1 MWDMCVRLPNGC
13 NHTRYVN
20 IIKNRQYGGYFFPIT
35 KTRYLQ
41 NTKISILY
49 NFEHNIGVDMPA
61 KTVNDIVALCKRRGF
76 IFTGSE
82 IYGGLGGAYD
92 YGPYGVELMKNIR
105 NAWWNAMIYSRD
117 DIEGLDAALIS
128 NRLMW
133 KYSGHEAGFSDPLVE
148 CKKCGARMRQD
159 KMQDQSKCDNCGSTD
174 ITEPRAYQL
183 MMGLSIGATADGAV
197 NAYLRPETA
206 TTTYTNFKN
215 VLDAK
220 PHKLPFGI
228 AQIGKAFRNEISPR
242 GFVFRM
248 REFEQ
253 AEMQYFVNPADDEQ
267 YHEMWMRERM
277 AWWINVLGI
286 PADKLRFMP
295 HEKLA
300 HYAKAAVD
308 IEYEFPD
315 GFDEVEGI
323 HNRQDFDLGSHTKGQ
338 KDFQIHANVLENKDS
353 TTKLSYSDPQSG
365 ANFIPYVIETAMG
378 VNRAMLAVMIE
389 AYNEEDLGDGKSR
402 TVLKLKPQLSP
413 VKAAVIPL
421 ARNVPELLE
430 ISNGIVADLRKLGI
444 GRIELE
450 NSGNIGKNYRRHDEI
465 GTPVCITV
473 DHQTMEDNTVTLRHR
488 DTMEQERIAISDVKQ
503 RIIEIVNG

>member
-1 MWDMCVRLPNGC
+1 
-13 NHTRYVN
+13 
-20 IIKNRQYGGYFFPIT
+20 
-35 KTRYLQ
+35 
-41 NTKISILY
+41 
-49 NFEHNIGVDMPA
+49 MPA
-61 KTVNDIVALCKRRGF
+61 KSVNDIVALCKRRGF

-92 YGPYGVELMKNIR
+92 YGPYGIEMMRNIR
-105 NAWWNAMIYSRD
+105 NAWWNAMIYSRN
-117 DIEGLDAALIS
+117 DIEGLDASVIT

-133 KYSGHEAGFSDPLVE
+133 KYSGHEGSFSDPLVE

-159 KMQDQSKCDNCGSTD
+159 KMKDPTKCDNCGSSE

-183 MMGLSIGATADGAV
+183 MMGLSIGATADGEI

-206 TTTYTNFKN
+206 TTTYVNFKN

-228 AQIGKAFRNEISPR
+228 AQIGKSFRNEISPR

-253 AEMQYFVNPADDEQ
+253 AEMQYFVKPNEDEQ
-267 YHEMWMRERM
+267 YFEYWKKTRLD
-277 AWWINVLGI
+277 WWINVLGI
-286 PADKLRFMP
+286 PAEKLRFQP

-300 HYAKAAVD
+300 HYAKAAGD
-308 IEYEFPD
+308 IEYKFPD

-338 KDFQIHANVLENKDS
+338 NEYKLAAKVMENKDS
-353 TTKLSYSDPQSG
+353 TTKLSYSDAQTG
-365 ANFIPYVIETAMG
+365 ENFIPYVIETAMG
-378 VNRAMLAVMIE
+378 TNRAMLTVMLE
-389 AYNEEDLGDGKSR
+389 AYEEEDLGDGKTR
-402 TVLKLKPQLSP
+402 TVLKLKPWLAP

-421 ARNVPELLE
+421 VRNVPE
-430 ISNGIVADLRKLGI
+430 IVDMSNKIVDDLRKLGI
-444 GRIELE
+444 GKIELE

-465 GTPVCITV
+465 GTPLCITV
-473 DHQTMEDNTVTLRHR
+473 DHQTLEDGTVTMRYR
-488 DTMEQERIAISDVKQ
+488 DSMEQVRIKVDDVVKKVL
-503 RIIEIVNG
+503 EIVNQ

>member
-1 MWDMCVRLPNGC
+1 
-13 NHTRYVN
+13 
-20 IIKNRQYGGYFFPIT
+20 
-35 KTRYLQ
+35 
-41 NTKISILY
+41 
-49 NFEHNIGVDMPA
+49 MPA

-105 NAWWNAMIYSRD
+105 NAWWNSMIYSRD

-128 NRLMW
+128 NRLLW
-133 KYSGHEAGFSDPLVE
+133 KYSGHEASFSDPLVE

-159 KMQDQSKCDNCGSTD
+159 KMKDMSKCDNCGSTD

-206 TTTYTNFKN
+206 TTTYINFKN

-253 AEMQYFVNPADDEQ
+253 AELQYFVNPADDEK
-267 YHEMWMRERM
+267 YHRMWMETRL

-286 PADKLRFMP
+286 PANKLRFMP

-338 KDFQIHANVLENKDS
+338 KDFEIHANVLENKDS

-365 ANFIPYVIETAMG
+365 ENFIPYVIETAMG

-389 AYNEEDLGDGKSR
+389 AYEEEDLGDGKTR

-421 ARNVPELLE
+421 ARNVPELLD
-430 ISNGIVADLRKLGI
+430 ISNDIVAQLRKLAI

-473 DHQTMEDNTVTLRHR
+473 DHQTMEDGTVTLRHR
-488 DTMEQERIAISDVKQ
+488 DSMAQERVAIADVPGRLLQ
-503 RIIEIVNG
+503 IVNA

>member
-1 MWDMCVRLPNGC
+1 
-13 NHTRYVN
+13 
-20 IIKNRQYGGYFFPIT
+20 
-35 KTRYLQ
+35 
-41 NTKISILY
+41 
-49 NFEHNIGVDMPA
+49 MPA
-61 KTVNDIVALCKRRGF
+61 KSVNDIVALCKRRGF

-92 YGPYGVELMKNIR
+92 YGPYGVELMRNIR
-105 NAWWNAMIYSRD
+105 NSWWNAMIYSRN

-133 KYSGHEAGFSDPLVE
+133 KYSGHEGSFSDPLVE

-159 KMQDQSKCDNCGSTD
+159 KMKDPTKCDNCGSTD

-183 MMGLSIGATADGAV
+183 MMGLSIGAMADGAI

-206 TTTYTNFKN
+206 TTTYVNFKN
-215 VLDAK
+215 VLDSK

-253 AEMQYFVNPADDEQ
+253 AEMQYFVNPNEDAKYFEYWKQ
-267 YHEMWMRERM
+267 TRLS
-277 AWWINVLGI
+277 WWINVLGI
-286 PADKLRFMP
+286 PAEKLRFLP

-308 IEYEFPD
+308 IEYAFPD
-315 GFDEVEGI
+315 GFDEVEGV

-338 KDFQIHANVLENKDS
+338 SEYKLSAHVLENKDS
-353 TTKLSYSDPQSG
+353 TTKLAYSDAQTG
-365 ANFIPYVIETAMG
+365 ENFIPYVIETAMG

-389 AYNEEDLGDGKSR
+389 AYDEEDLGDGKSR
-402 TVLKLKPQLSP
+402 TVLKLKPWLAP

-421 ARNVPELLE
+421 VRNVPEIVDL
-430 ISNGIVADLRKLGI
+430 SNKIVDDLRKLGI
-444 GRIELE
+444 GKIELE

-473 DHQTMEDNTVTLRHR
+473 DHQTLEDGTVTLRHR
-488 DTMEQERIAISDVKQ
+488 DSMEQERINKDDIVK
-503 RIIEIVNG
+503 RVLEIVNQ

>member
-1 MWDMCVRLPNGC
+1 
-13 NHTRYVN
+13 
-20 IIKNRQYGGYFFPIT
+20 
-35 KTRYLQ
+35 
-41 NTKISILY
+41 
-49 NFEHNIGVDMPA
+49 MPA
-61 KTVNDIVALCKRRGF
+61 KSVNDIVALCKRRGF

-92 YGPYGVELMKNIR
+92 YGPYGVELMRNIR
-105 NAWWNAMIYSRD
+105 NAWWNAMIYARN

-133 KYSGHEAGFSDPLVE
+133 KYSGHEGSFSDPLVE

-159 KMQDQSKCDNCGSTD
+159 KMKDPTKCDNCGSTD

-183 MMGLSIGATADGAV
+183 MMGLSIGAMADGAI

-206 TTTYTNFKN
+206 TTTYVNFKN
-215 VLDAK
+215 VLDSK

-253 AEMQYFVNPADDEQ
+253 AEMQYFVNPADDEK
-267 YHEMWMRERM
+267 YFEYWKATRL
-277 AWWINVLGI
+277 AWWTNVLGI
-286 PADKLRFMP
+286 PSEKLRFLP
-295 HEKLA
+295 HVKLA

-308 IEYEFPD
+308 IEYAFPD
-315 GFDEVEGI
+315 GFDEVEGV
-323 HNRQDFDLGSHTKGQ
+323 HNRQDFDLGSHTKAQ
-338 KDFQIHANVLENKDS
+338 NEFKLAANVMENKDS
-353 TTKLSYSDPQSG
+353 TTKLSYSDAQTG
-365 ANFIPYVIETAMG
+365 ENFIPYVIETAMG

-389 AYNEEDLGDGKSR
+389 AYDEEDLGEGKSR
-402 TVLKLKPQLSP
+402 TVLKLKPWLSP

-421 ARNVPELLE
+421 VRNVPEIVDL
-430 ISNGIVADLRKLGI
+430 SNKIVDELRGLAI
-444 GRIELE
+444 GKIELE

-473 DHQTMEDNTVTLRHR
+473 DHQTLEDGTVTIRYR
-488 DTMEQERIAISDVKQ
+488 DTMEQERIKTEDVAKKLL
-503 RIIEIVNG
+503 EIVKH

>member
-1 MWDMCVRLPNGC
+1 
-13 NHTRYVN
+13 
-20 IIKNRQYGGYFFPIT
+20 
-35 KTRYLQ
+35 
-41 NTKISILY
+41 
-49 NFEHNIGVDMPA
+49 MPA
-61 KTVNDIVALCKRRGF
+61 KSINDIVALCKRRGF

-92 YGPYGVELMKNIR
+92 YGPYGIEMMRNIR
-105 NAWWNAMIYSRD
+105 NAWWNAMIYSRN
-117 DIEGLDAALIS
+117 DIEGLDASVIT

-133 KYSGHEAGFSDPLVE
+133 KYSGHEGSFSDPLVE

-159 KMQDQSKCDNCGSTD
+159 KMKDPTKCDNCGSTD

-183 MMGLSIGATADGAV
+183 MMGLSIGATADGEI

-206 TTTYTNFKN
+206 TTTYVNFKN

-228 AQIGKAFRNEISPR
+228 AQIGKSFRNEISPR

-253 AEMQYFVNPADDEQ
+253 AEMQYFVKPDEDEQ
-267 YHEMWMRERM
+267 YFQYWKKTRM
-277 AWWINVLGI
+277 DWWINVLGI
-286 PADKLRFMP
+286 PAEKLRFQP

-300 HYAKAAVD
+300 HYAKAAGD
-308 IEYEFPD
+308 IEYKFPD

-338 KDFQIHANVLENKDS
+338 SEFKLAAHVMENKDS
-353 TTKLSYSDPQSG
+353 TTKLSYSDAQTG
-365 ANFIPYVIETAMG
+365 ENFVPYVIETAMG
-378 VNRAMLAVMIE
+378 TNRAMLTVMLE
-389 AYNEEDLGDGKSR
+389 AYEEEDLGDGKTR
-402 TVLKLKPQLSP
+402 TVLKLKPWLAP

-421 ARNVPELLE
+421 VRNVPE
-430 ISNGIVADLRKLGI
+430 IVDMSNKIVNDLRKLGI
-444 GRIELE
+444 GKIELE

-473 DHQTMEDNTVTLRHR
+473 DHQTLEDGTVTMRHR
-488 DTMEQERIAISDVKQ
+488 DSMKQERIKVDDIVKKVL
-503 RIIEIVNG
+503 EIVNQ

>member
-1 MWDMCVRLPNGC
+1 M
-13 NHTRYVN
+13 
-20 IIKNRQYGGYFFPIT
+20 RQYALHLRLNQIYKRTI
-35 KTRYLQ
+35 K
-41 NTKISILY
+41 K
-49 NFEHNIGVDMPA
+49 PA
-61 KTVNDIVALCKRRGF
+61 KSVNDIVALCKRRGF

-92 YGPYGVELMKNIR
+92 YGPYGVELMRNIR
-105 NAWWNAMIYSRD
+105 NAWWNAMIYARN

-133 KYSGHEAGFSDPLVE
+133 KYSGHEGSFSDPLVE

-159 KMQDQSKCDNCGSTD
+159 KMKDQTKCDNCGSTD
-174 ITEPRAYQL
+174 LTEPRAYQL
-183 MMGLSIGATADGAV
+183 MMGLSIGAMADGAI

-206 TTTYTNFKN
+206 TTTYVNFKN
-215 VLDAK
+215 VLDSK

-253 AEMQYFVNPADDEQ
+253 AEMQYFVNPSEDEK
-267 YHEMWMRERM
+267 YFEYWKNERL

-286 PADKLRFMP
+286 PAEKLRFLP

-308 IEYEFPD
+308 IEYAFPD
-315 GFDEVEGI
+315 GFDEVEGV
-323 HNRQDFDLGSHTKGQ
+323 HNRQDFDLGSHTKAQ
-338 KDFQIHANVLENKDS
+338 NEFKLSARVLENKDS
-353 TTKLSYSDPQSG
+353 TTKLSYSDAQTG
-365 ANFIPYVIETAMG
+365 ENFVPYVIETAMG
-378 VNRAMLAVMIE
+378 VNRAMLAIMIE
-389 AYNEEDLGDGKSR
+389 AYEDEDLGDGKSR
-402 TVLKLKPQLSP
+402 TVLKLKPWLSP

-421 ARNVPELLE
+421 VRNVPEIVDL
-430 ISNGIVADLRKLGI
+430 SNKLVEDLRKLCI

-473 DHQTMEDNTVTLRHR
+473 DHQTLEDGTVTLRYR
-488 DTMEQERIAISDVKQ
+488 DSMEQIRVKTDQ
-503 RIIEIVNG
+503 VPQKVLEITRG

>member
-1 MWDMCVRLPNGC
+1 
-13 NHTRYVN
+13 
-20 IIKNRQYGGYFFPIT
+20 
-35 KTRYLQ
+35 
-41 NTKISILY
+41 
-49 NFEHNIGVDMPA
+49 MPA
-61 KTVNDIVALCKRRGF
+61 KSVNDIVALCKRRGF

-92 YGPYGVELMKNIR
+92 YGPYGVELMRNIR
-105 NAWWNAMIYSRD
+105 NAWWNAMIYARN

-133 KYSGHEAGFSDPLVE
+133 KYSGHEGSFSDPLVE

-159 KMQDQSKCDNCGSTD
+159 KMKDQTKCDNCGSTD
-174 ITEPRAYQL
+174 LTEPRAYQL
-183 MMGLSIGATADGAV
+183 MMGLSIGAMADGAI

-206 TTTYTNFKN
+206 TTTYVNFKN
-215 VLDAK
+215 VLDSK

-253 AEMQYFVNPADDEQ
+253 AEMQYFVNPSDDEK
-267 YHEMWMRERM
+267 YFEYWKKTRL

-286 PADKLRFMP
+286 PAEKLRFLP

-308 IEYEFPD
+308 IEYAFPD
-315 GFDEVEGI
+315 GFDEVEGV
-323 HNRQDFDLGSHTKGQ
+323 HNRQDFDLGSHTKAQ
-338 KDFQIHANVLENKDS
+338 NEFKLSAKVLENKDS
-353 TTKLSYSDPQSG
+353 TTKLSYSDAQTG
-365 ANFIPYVIETAMG
+365 ENFVPYVIETAMG
-378 VNRAMLAVMIE
+378 VNRAMLAIMIE
-389 AYNEEDLGDGKSR
+389 AYDEEDLGDGKSR
-402 TVLKLKPQLSP
+402 TVLKLKPWLSP

-421 ARNVPELLE
+421 VRNVPEIVDL
-430 ISNGIVADLRKLGI
+430 SNKLVDDLRKLAI

-473 DHQTMEDNTVTLRHR
+473 DHQTLEDGTVTLRYR
-488 DTMEQERIAISDVKQ
+488 DTMDQVRVKTDEVPQKLLEIVKQ
-503 RIIEIVNG
+503 

>member
-1 MWDMCVRLPNGC
+1 
-13 NHTRYVN
+13 
-20 IIKNRQYGGYFFPIT
+20 
-35 KTRYLQ
+35 
-41 NTKISILY
+41 
-49 NFEHNIGVDMPA
+49 MPA

-92 YGPYGVELMKNIR
+92 YGPYGVELMKNIK

-133 KYSGHEAGFSDPLVE
+133 KYSGHEGSFSDPLVE

-159 KMQDQSKCDNCGSTD
+159 KMKDPSKCDNCGSTD
-174 ITEPRAYQL
+174 LTEPRAYQL
-183 MMGLSIGATADGAV
+183 MMGLSIGATANGEI

-206 TTTYTNFKN
+206 TTTYVNFKN

-253 AEMQYFVNPADDEQ
+253 AEMQYFVRPGEDEK
-267 YHEMWMRERM
+267 YFEMWKEIRT

-286 PADKLRFMP
+286 PAEKLRFTP

-300 HYAKAAVD
+300 HYAKSAGD
-308 IEYEFPD
+308 IEYAFPD

-323 HNRQDFDLGSHTKGQ
+323 HNRQDFDLGSHTKSQ
-338 KDFQIHANVLENKDS
+338 SEFKIHAKVLENKDS
-353 TTKLSYSDPQSG
+353 TIKLSYSDPQTG
-365 ANFIPYVIETAMG
+365 ETFIPYVIETAMG
-378 VNRAMLAVMIE
+378 VNRAMLAVMLE
-389 AYNEEDLGDGKSR
+389 AYEEEDLGDGKSR
-402 TVLKLKPQLSP
+402 TVLKLKPWLAP

-421 ARNVPELLE
+421 ARNVPELLD
-430 ISNGIVADLRKLGI
+430 IANGIEDSLRKLHI

-473 DHQTMEDNTVTLRHR
+473 DHQTLEDQTVTLRHR
-488 DTMEQERIAISDVKQ
+488 DTMEQERVKISDVPS
-503 RIIEIVNG
+503 RVLEIING

>member
-1 MWDMCVRLPNGC
+1 
-13 NHTRYVN
+13 
-20 IIKNRQYGGYFFPIT
+20 
-35 KTRYLQ
+35 
-41 NTKISILY
+41 
-49 NFEHNIGVDMPA
+49 MPA

-92 YGPYGVELMKNIR
+92 FGPYGVELMKNIR

-128 NRLMW
+128 NRLLW

-159 KMQDQSKCDNCGSTD
+159 KMRDQTKCDNCGSTD

-183 MMGLSIGATADGAV
+183 MMGLSIGATADGAI

-253 AEMQYFVNPADDEQ
+253 AEMQYFVNPADDEKFHQ
-267 YHEMWMRERM
+267 MWMEQRM
-277 AWWINVLGI
+277 AWWIDVLGI

-308 IEYEFPD
+308 IEYAFPD

-338 KDFQIHANVLENKDS
+338 KDFKINANVLENKDS

-365 ANFIPYVIETAMG
+365 ENFIPYVIETAMG

-389 AYNEEDLGDGKSR
+389 AYEEEDLGDGKSR

-430 ISNGIVADLRKLGI
+430 ISNGIVGDLRKLGI

-488 DTMEQERIAISDVKQ
+488 DTMEQERIAISDVKN
-503 RIIEIVNG
+503 RILEIVNG

>member
-1 MWDMCVRLPNGC
+1 
-13 NHTRYVN
+13 
-20 IIKNRQYGGYFFPIT
+20 
-35 KTRYLQ
+35 
-41 NTKISILY
+41 
-49 NFEHNIGVDMPA
+49 MPA
-61 KTVNDIVALCKRRGF
+61 KSINDIVALCKRRGF

-92 YGPYGVELMKNIR
+92 YGPYGIEMMRNIR
-105 NAWWNAMIYSRD
+105 NAWWNAMIYSRN
-117 DIEGLDAALIS
+117 DIEGLDASVIT

-133 KYSGHEAGFSDPLVE
+133 KYSGHEGSFSDPLVE

-159 KMQDQSKCDNCGSTD
+159 KMKDPTKCDNCGSTE

-183 MMGLSIGATADGAV
+183 MMGLSIGATADGEI

-206 TTTYTNFKN
+206 TTTYVNFKN

-228 AQIGKAFRNEISPR
+228 AQIGKSFRNEISPR
-242 GFVFRM
+242 GFVVRM

-253 AEMQYFVNPADDEQ
+253 AEMQYFVKPNEDEQ
-267 YHEMWMRERM
+267 YFEYWKKTRM
-277 AWWINVLGI
+277 DWWVNVLGI
-286 PADKLRFMP
+286 PAEKLRFQP

-300 HYAKAAVD
+300 HYAKAAGD
-308 IEYEFPD
+308 IEYKFPD

-338 KDFQIHANVLENKDS
+338 SEYKLAAKVMENKDS
-353 TTKLSYSDPQSG
+353 TTKLSYSDAQTG
-365 ANFIPYVIETAMG
+365 ENFIPYVIETAMG
-378 VNRAMLAVMIE
+378 TNRAMLTVMLE
-389 AYNEEDLGDGKSR
+389 AYEEEDLGDGKTR
-402 TVLKLKPQLSP
+402 TVLKLKPWLAP

-421 ARNVPELLE
+421 VRNVPE
-430 ISNGIVADLRKLGI
+430 IVDMSNKIVDDLRKLGI
-444 GRIELE
+444 GKIELE

-473 DHQTMEDNTVTLRHR
+473 DHQTLEDGTVTMRYR
-488 DTMEQERIAISDVKQ
+488 DSMEQVRVKVDDIVKRVLEIVKQ
-503 RIIEIVNG
+503 

>member
-1 MWDMCVRLPNGC
+1 
-13 NHTRYVN
+13 
-20 IIKNRQYGGYFFPIT
+20 
-35 KTRYLQ
+35 
-41 NTKISILY
+41 
-49 NFEHNIGVDMPA
+49 MPA
-61 KTVNDIVALCKRRGF
+61 KSVNDIVALCKRRGF

-92 YGPYGVELMKNIR
+92 YGPYGVEMMKNIR
-105 NAWWNAMIYSRD
+105 NAWWNAMVYSRN

-133 KYSGHEAGFSDPLVE
+133 KYSGHESSFSDPLVE

-159 KMQDQSKCDNCGSTD
+159 KMRDQTKCDNCGSTD

-183 MMGLSIGATADGAV
+183 MMGLSIGATADGAI

-206 TTTYTNFKN
+206 TTTYVNFKN
-215 VLDAK
+215 VLDAC

-228 AQIGKAFRNEISPR
+228 CQIGKAFRNEISPR

-253 AEMQYFVNPADDEQ
+253 AEMQYFVNPQDDEK
-267 YHEMWMRERM
+267 YFEMWKKTRLD
-277 AWWINVLGI
+277 WWTNVLGI
-286 PADKLRFMP
+286 PADKLRFKP
-295 HEKLA
+295 HDKLA

-323 HNRQDFDLGSHTKGQ
+323 HNRQDFDLGSHTKSQ
-338 KDFQIHANVLENKDS
+338 SDFKINANVLKNSDS
-353 TTKLSYSDPQSG
+353 TTKLSYSDAQTG
-365 ANFIPYVIETAMG
+365 ENFIPYVIETAMG
-378 VNRAMLAVMIE
+378 VNRAMLAVMLA
-389 AYNEEDLGDGKSR
+389 AYTDEQLPDGKSR
-402 TVLKLKPQLSP
+402 IVLKLKPALAP

-421 ARNVPELLE
+421 ARNVPELLTTAE
-430 ISNGIVADLRKLGI
+430 KIENDLRKLGI

-473 DHQTMEDNTVTLRHR
+473 DHQTLEDGTITMRHR
-488 DTMEQERIAISDVKQ
+488 DTMAQERVAIADVP
-503 RIIEIVNG
+503 RRVLEIING

>member
-1 MWDMCVRLPNGC
+1 M
-13 NHTRYVN
+13 
-20 IIKNRQYGGYFFPIT
+20 I
-35 KTRYLQ
+35 
-41 NTKISILY
+41 
-49 NFEHNIGVDMPA
+49 MPA
-61 KTVNDIVALCKRRGF
+61 KTVNDVIALSKRRGF

-105 NAWWNAMIYSRD
+105 DAWWNTMIYSRD
-117 DIEGLDAALIS
+117 DIEGLDAALIT
-128 NRLMW
+128 NRLLW
-133 KYSGHEAGFSDPLVE
+133 KYSGHEGCFSDPLVE

-159 KMQDQSKCDNCGSTD
+159 KMRDTTKCDNCGSTD
-174 ITEPRAYQL
+174 LTDPRPYML
-183 MMGLSIGATADGAV
+183 MMGLSIGATADGET

-215 VLDAK
+215 VLDSK

-253 AEMQYFVNPADDEQ
+253 AEMQYFVRPGDDEK
-267 YHEMWMRERM
+267 YFEIWRDARL
-277 AWWINVLGI
+277 AWWVNVLGI
-286 PADKLRFMP
+286 PADKLRLTP

-338 KDFQIHANVLENKDS
+338 SELNISANVMENRDS
-353 TTKLSYSDPQSG
+353 TTKLAYSDPQTG
-365 ANFIPYVIETAMG
+365 ETIVPFVIETAMG
-378 VNRAMLAVMIE
+378 VNRTMFAVMLN
-389 AYNEEDLGDGKSR
+389 AYTDEDLGDGKSR
-402 TVLKLKPQLSP
+402 IVLKLKPRLAP

-421 ARNVPELLE
+421 ARNVPELLT
-430 ISNGIVADLRKLGI
+430 ISNDIVTKLRGLGM

-488 DTMEQERIAISDVKQ
+488 DTMAQERIPVADVPK
-503 RIIEIVNG
+503 RLMGIINA

>member
-1 MWDMCVRLPNGC
+1 
-13 NHTRYVN
+13 
-20 IIKNRQYGGYFFPIT
+20 
-35 KTRYLQ
+35 
-41 NTKISILY
+41 
-49 NFEHNIGVDMPA
+49 MPA

-92 YGPYGVELMKNIR
+92 FGPYGVELMKNIR

-128 NRLMW
+128 NRLLW

-159 KMQDQSKCDNCGSTD
+159 KMRDQTKCDNCGSTD

-183 MMGLSIGATADGAV
+183 MMGLSIGATADGAI

-253 AEMQYFVNPADDEQ
+253 AEMQYFVNPADDEKFHQ
-267 YHEMWMRERM
+267 MWMEQRM
-277 AWWINVLGI
+277 AWWIDVLGI

-308 IEYEFPD
+308 IEYAFPD

-338 KDFQIHANVLENKDS
+338 KDFKINANVLENKDS

-365 ANFIPYVIETAMG
+365 ENFIPYVIETAMG

-389 AYNEEDLGDGKSR
+389 AYEEEDLGDGKTR

-430 ISNGIVADLRKLGI
+430 ISNSIVGDLRKLGI

-488 DTMEQERIAISDVKQ
+488 DTMAQERIAISDVKN
-503 RIIEIVNG
+503 RILEIVNG

>member
-1 MWDMCVRLPNGC
+1 
-13 NHTRYVN
+13 
-20 IIKNRQYGGYFFPIT
+20 
-35 KTRYLQ
+35 
-41 NTKISILY
+41 
-49 NFEHNIGVDMPA
+49 MPA
-61 KTVNDIVALCKRRGF
+61 KTINDIVALCKRRGF

-92 YGPYGVELMKNIR
+92 YGPYGVELMR
-105 NAWWNAMIYSRD
+105 NLRDAWWNAMVYSRND
-117 DIEGLDAALIS
+117 VEGLDAALIS

-133 KYSGHEAGFSDPLVE
+133 KYSGHEGGFSDPLVE

-159 KMQDQSKCDNCGSTD
+159 KMIDPTKCDSCGSSD

-183 MMGLSIGATADGAV
+183 MMGLSIGAMADGAI

-206 TTTYTNFKN
+206 TTTYVNFKN
-215 VLDAK
+215 VMDSR

-253 AEMQYFVNPADDEQ
+253 AEMQYFVNPSDDEK
-267 YHEMWMRERM
+267 YFDAWRAARL
-277 AWWINVLGI
+277 AWWTDVLGI
-286 PADKLRFMP
+286 PASSLRITP
-295 HEKLA
+295 HDKLA

-308 IEYEFPD
+308 IEYAFPD

-323 HNRQDFDLGSHTKGQ
+323 HNRQDFDLGSHTKAQGEF
-338 KDFQIHANVLENKDS
+338 KINANVMENKDS
-353 TTKLSYSDPQSG
+353 TTKLSYSDPQTG
-365 ANFIPYVIETAMG
+365 ENFIPFVIETAMG
-378 VNRAMLAVMIE
+378 VNRAMLAVMHN
-389 AYNEEDLGDGKSR
+389 AYTEEDLGDGKSR
-402 TVLKLKPQLSP
+402 IVLKLRPKLAP

-430 ISNGIVADLRKLGI
+430 IATNIENDLRKLSI

-473 DHQTMEDNTVTLRHR
+473 DHQTLEDGTVTLRLR
-488 DTMEQERIAISDVKQ
+488 DTMEQGRVKIADVPTAVLE
-503 RIIEIVNG
+503 IING

>member
-1 MWDMCVRLPNGC
+1 MA
-13 NHTRYVN
+13 
-20 IIKNRQYGGYFFPIT
+20 
-35 KTRYLQ
+35 
-41 NTKISILY
+41 
-49 NFEHNIGVDMPA
+49 A

-82 IYGGLGGAYD
+82 IYGGLGGTYD

-117 DIEGLDAALIS
+117 DIEGLDAALIT
-128 NRLMW
+128 NRLLW

-159 KMQDQSKCDNCGSTD
+159 KMKDLTKCDNCGSTE

-183 MMGLSIGATADGAV
+183 MMGLSIGATADGAI

-215 VLDAK
+215 VLDAR

-253 AEMQYFVNPADDEQ
+253 AEMQYFVNPADDEKF
-267 YHEMWMRERM
+267 HKMWMDERL

-286 PADKLRFMP
+286 PAEKLRFAP
-295 HEKLA
+295 HDKLA
-300 HYAKAAVD
+300 HYAKAAYD

-338 KDFQIHANVLENKDS
+338 KEFEIHANVLENKDS
-353 TTKLSYSDPQSG
+353 TTKLSYSDAQSG
-365 ANFIPYVIETAMG
+365 ENFIPYVIETAMG
-378 VNRAMLAVMIE
+378 VNRAMLAVMLE
-389 AYNEEDLGDGKSR
+389 AYNEEDLGDGKTR
-402 TVLKLKPQLSP
+402 TVLKLKPALSP

-421 ARNVPELLE
+421 ARNVPELLN
-430 ISNGIVADLRKLGI
+430 ISNDIVARLRKLGI

-473 DHQTMEDNTVTLRHR
+473 DHQTMEDNTVTLRYR
-488 DTMEQERIAISDVKQ
+488 DTMEQVRVAIDDVVP
-503 RIIEIVNG
+503 RVLEIINE

>member
-1 MWDMCVRLPNGC
+1 
-13 NHTRYVN
+13 
-20 IIKNRQYGGYFFPIT
+20 
-35 KTRYLQ
+35 
-41 NTKISILY
+41 
-49 NFEHNIGVDMPA
+49 MPA
-61 KTVNDIVALCKRRGF
+61 KSVNDIVALCKRRGF

-92 YGPYGVELMKNIR
+92 YGPYGVELMRNIR
-105 NAWWNAMIYSRD
+105 NAWWNAMIYARN

-133 KYSGHEAGFSDPLVE
+133 KYSGHEGSFSDPLVE

-159 KMQDQSKCDNCGSTD
+159 KMKDQSKCDNCGSTD

-183 MMGLSIGATADGAV
+183 MMGLSIGAMADGAI

-206 TTTYTNFKN
+206 TTTYVNFKN
-215 VLDAK
+215 VLDSK

-253 AEMQYFVNPADDEQ
+253 AEMQYFVNPAEDEKYFEYWKQ
-267 YHEMWMRERM
+267 TRM
-277 AWWINVLGI
+277 SWWINTLGI
-286 PADKLRFMP
+286 PAEKLRFLP
-295 HEKLA
+295 HEKMA

-308 IEYEFPD
+308 IEYAFPD
-315 GFDEVEGI
+315 GFDEVEGV
-323 HNRQDFDLGSHTKGQ
+323 HNRQDFDLGSHTKAQ
-338 KDFQIHANVLENKDS
+338 NEFKLSAHVLENKDS
-353 TTKLSYSDPQSG
+353 TTKLSYSDAQTG
-365 ANFIPYVIETAMG
+365 ENFIPYVIETAMG
-378 VNRAMLAVMIE
+378 VNRAMLAIMIE
-389 AYNEEDLGDGKSR
+389 AYTDEDLGDGKSR
-402 TVLKLKPQLSP
+402 TVLKLKPWLSP

-421 ARNVPELLE
+421 VRNVPEIVDL
-430 ISNGIVADLRKLGI
+430 SNKIVDDLRRLGI
-444 GRIELE
+444 GKIELE

-473 DHQTMEDNTVTLRHR
+473 DHQTLEDGTVTVRHR
-488 DTMEQERIAISDVKQ
+488 DTMAQERIRVDDIAKKLL
-503 RIIEIVNG
+503 EIVSMR

>member
-1 MWDMCVRLPNGC
+1 
-13 NHTRYVN
+13 
-20 IIKNRQYGGYFFPIT
+20 
-35 KTRYLQ
+35 
-41 NTKISILY
+41 
-49 NFEHNIGVDMPA
+49 MPA
-61 KTVNDIVALCKRRGF
+61 KTINDIVALCKRRGF

-92 YGPYGVELMKNIR
+92 YGPYGVELMRNIR
-105 NAWWNAMIYSRD
+105 NAWWNAMVYSRND
-117 DIEGLDAALIS
+117 VEGLDAAQIS

-133 KYSGHEAGFSDPLVE
+133 KYSGHEGGFSDPLVE

-159 KMQDQSKCDNCGSTD
+159 KMADPTKCDNCGSAD

-183 MMGLSIGATADGAV
+183 MMGLSIGAMADGAI

-206 TTTYTNFKN
+206 TTT
-215 VLDAK
+215 
-220 PHKLPFGI
+220 
-228 AQIGKAFRNEISPR
+228 KAFRNEISPR

-253 AEMQYFVNPADDEQ
+253 AEMQYFVRPDTDEQ
-267 YHEMWMRERM
+267 YFEMWRDARM
-277 AWWINVLGI
+277 AWWIDVLGI
-286 PADKLRFMP
+286 PATRLRFTP

-323 HNRQDFDLGSHTKGQ
+323 HNRQDFDLGSHTKAQ
-338 KDFQIHANVLENKDS
+338 NEFKINANVMENKDS
-353 TTKLSYSDPQSG
+353 TVKLSYSDPQTG
-365 ANFIPYVIETAMG
+365 ENFIPYVIETAMG
-378 VNRAMLAVMIE
+378 VNRAMLAVMHN
-389 AYNEEDLGDGKSR
+389 AYTEEELPDGKSR
-402 TVLKLKPQLSP
+402 LVLKLRPKLAP

-421 ARNVPELLE
+421 ARNVPELLDIATNIE
-430 ISNGIVADLRKLGI
+430 NDLRRLAI

-473 DHQTMEDNTVTLRHR
+473 DHQTLEDATVTLRLR
-488 DTMEQERIAISDVKQ
+488 DTMEQRRIKIDDVP
-503 RIIEIVNG
+503 RAVLDIING

>member
-1 MWDMCVRLPNGC
+1 
-13 NHTRYVN
+13 
-20 IIKNRQYGGYFFPIT
+20 
-35 KTRYLQ
+35 
-41 NTKISILY
+41 
-49 NFEHNIGVDMPA
+49 MPA
-61 KTVNDIVALCKRRGF
+61 KNVNDIIALCKRRGF
-76 IFTGSE
+76 IFAGSE
-82 IYGGLGGAYD
+82 IYGGMGGTYD

-105 NAWWNAMIYSRD
+105 DAWWNSMVYSRD
-117 DIEGLDAALIS
+117 DVVGLDAALIT
-128 NRLMW
+128 NKLLW

-159 KMQDQSKCDNCGSTD
+159 KMRDAKKCDACGSTD
-174 ITEPRAYQL
+174 LMEPRAYQL

-215 VLDAK
+215 IIDAK
-220 PHKLPFGI
+220 PQKLPFGI
-228 AQIGKAFRNEISPR
+228 VQIGKAFRNEISPR

-253 AEMQYFVNPADDEQ
+253 AELQYFVNPAEDEK
-267 YHEMWMRERM
+267 YFDIWKTLRM
-277 AWWINVLGI
+277 QWWTDVMGI
-286 PADKLRFMP
+286 PANKLRFAP

-300 HYAKAAVD
+300 HYAKAAED

-323 HNRQDFDLGSHTKGQ
+323 HNRKDFDLTQHTKS
-338 KDFQIHANVLENKDS
+338 DDNKDS
-353 TTKLSYSDPQSG
+353 TTKLQYSDAQTG
-365 ANFIPYVIETAMG
+365 TTFTPYVIETAMG
-378 VNRAMLAVMIE
+378 VNRCMFAVMLQS
-389 AYNEEDLGDGKSR
+389 YTEETVGDGTR
-402 TVLKLKPQLSP
+402 VVLKLKPALAP

-421 ARNVPELLE
+421 ARNVPELLT
-430 ISNGIVADLRKLGI
+430 ISDEIVADLRKLGI

-473 DHQTMEDNTVTLRHR
+473 DHQTMEDRTVTLRHR
-488 DTMEQERIAISDVKQ
+488 DDMSQERISIDDVK
-503 RIIEIVNG
+503 RRLLEII

>member
-1 MWDMCVRLPNGC
+1 
-13 NHTRYVN
+13 
-20 IIKNRQYGGYFFPIT
+20 
-35 KTRYLQ
+35 
-41 NTKISILY
+41 
-49 NFEHNIGVDMPA
+49 MPA
-61 KTVNDIVALCKRRGF
+61 KTINDIVALCKRRGF

-92 YGPYGVELMKNIR
+92 YGPYGVELMRNIR
-105 NAWWNAMIYSRD
+105 DAWWNAMIYSRN
-117 DIEGLDAALIS
+117 DIEGLDAAQIS

-133 KYSGHEAGFSDPLVE
+133 KYSGHEGSFSDPLVE

-159 KMQDQSKCDNCGSTD
+159 KMIDPTKCDNCGSTD
-174 ITEPRAYQL
+174 ITAPRAYQL
-183 MMGLSIGATADGAV
+183 MMGLSIGAMADGAI

-206 TTTYTNFKN
+206 TTTYVNFKN
-215 VLDAK
+215 VLDAR

-253 AEMQYFVNPADDEQ
+253 AEMQYFVHPDTDEK
-267 YHEMWMRERM
+267 YFEMWRAARM
-277 AWWINVLGI
+277 AWWTDVLGI
-286 PADKLRFMP
+286 PAEKLRFTP

-300 HYAKAAVD
+300 HYAKAACD

-323 HNRQDFDLGSHTKGQ
+323 HNRQDFDLGSHTKSQ
-338 KDFQIHANVLENKDS
+338 SEFKINAHVMENKDS
-353 TTKLSYSDPQSG
+353 TVKLSYSDPQTG
-365 ANFIPYVIETAMG
+365 ENFIPFVIETAMG
-378 VNRAMLAVMIE
+378 VNRAMLAVMHN
-389 AYNEEDLGDGKSR
+389 AYTEEDLGDGKSR
-402 TVLKLKPQLSP
+402 LVLKLRPKLAP

-421 ARNVPELLE
+421 ARNVPELLDIATNIE
-430 ISNGIVADLRKLGI
+430 NDLRRLAI

-473 DHQTMEDNTVTLRHR
+473 DHQTLEDGTVTLRLR
-488 DTMEQERIAISDVKQ
+488 DTMAQRRVKVADVPAAVLE
-503 RIIEIVNG
+503 IING

>member
-1 MWDMCVRLPNGC
+1 
-13 NHTRYVN
+13 
-20 IIKNRQYGGYFFPIT
+20 
-35 KTRYLQ
+35 
-41 NTKISILY
+41 
-49 NFEHNIGVDMPA
+49 MPA

-92 YGPYGVELMKNIR
+92 FGPYGVELMKNIR
-105 NAWWNAMIYSRD
+105 NAWWNTMIYARD

-128 NRLMW
+128 NRLLW
-133 KYSGHEAGFSDPLVE
+133 KYSGHEGGFSDPLVE

-159 KMQDQSKCDNCGSTD
+159 KMKDPTKCDNCGSAD

-183 MMGLSIGATADGAV
+183 MMGLSIGAMADGAI

-215 VLDAK
+215 VLDSK

-242 GFVFRM
+242 GFVFSM

-253 AEMQYFVNPADDEQ
+253 AEMQYFVRPDEDEK
-267 YHEMWMRERM
+267 YFEMWRAARM
-277 AWWINVLGI
+277 AWWVDVLGI
-286 PADKLRFMP
+286 PAEKLRFTP
-295 HEKLA
+295 HDKLA
-300 HYAKAAVD
+300 HYAKAACD

-323 HNRQDFDLGSHTKGQ
+323 HNRQDFDLGSHTKAQ
-338 KDFQIHANVLENKDS
+338 NEFKINANVMENKDS
-353 TTKLSYSDPQSG
+353 TVKLSYSDPQTG
-365 ANFIPYVIETAMG
+365 ENFIPYVIETAMG
-378 VNRAMLAVMIE
+378 VNRAMLAILHN
-389 AYNEEDLGDGKSR
+389 AYTDEDLGDGKSR
-402 TVLKLKPQLSP
+402 LVLKLKPQLSP

-421 ARNVPELLE
+421 ARNVPELLN
-430 ISNGIVADLRKLGI
+430 ISNDIVARLRALGI

-473 DHQTMEDNTVTLRHR
+473 DHQTMEDGTVTLRHS
-488 DTMEQERIAISDVKQ
+488 DTMEQVRIPASDVPA
-503 RIIEIVNG
+503 RILEIINA

>member
-1 MWDMCVRLPNGC
+1 
-13 NHTRYVN
+13 
-20 IIKNRQYGGYFFPIT
+20 
-35 KTRYLQ
+35 
-41 NTKISILY
+41 
-49 NFEHNIGVDMPA
+49 MPA
-61 KTVNDIVALCKRRGF
+61 KSVNDIVALCKRRGF

-92 YGPYGVELMKNIR
+92 YGPYGVELMRNIR
-105 NAWWNAMIYSRD
+105 NAWWNSMIYARN

-133 KYSGHEAGFSDPLVE
+133 KYSGHEGSFSDPLVE

-159 KMQDQSKCDNCGSTD
+159 KMKDQKKCDNCGSTD
-174 ITEPRAYQL
+174 LTEPRAYQL
-183 MMGLSIGATADGAV
+183 MMGLSIGAMADGAI

-206 TTTYTNFKN
+206 TTTYVNFKN
-215 VLDAK
+215 VLDSK

-253 AEMQYFVNPADDEQ
+253 AEMQYFVNPSEDEK
-267 YHEMWMRERM
+267 YFEYWKNTRL

-286 PADKLRFMP
+286 PAEKLRFLP

-308 IEYEFPD
+308 IEYAFPD
-315 GFDEVEGI
+315 GFDEVEGV
-323 HNRQDFDLGSHTKGQ
+323 HNRQDFDLGSHTKAQ
-338 KDFQIHANVLENKDS
+338 NEFKLSAHVLENKDS
-353 TTKLSYSDPQSG
+353 TTKLSYSDAQTG
-365 ANFIPYVIETAMG
+365 ENFVPYVIETAMG
-378 VNRAMLAVMIE
+378 VNRAMLAIMIE
-389 AYNEEDLGDGKSR
+389 AYDDEDLGDGKMR
-402 TVLKLKPQLSP
+402 TVLKLKPWLSP

-421 ARNVPELLE
+421 VRNVPEIVDL
-430 ISNGIVADLRKLGI
+430 SNKIVDDLRKLGV
-444 GRIELE
+444 GKIELE

-473 DHQTMEDNTVTLRHR
+473 DHQTLEDGTVTLRYR
-488 DTMEQERIAISDVKQ
+488 DTMDQVRVKIDDVPNKLLK
-503 RIIEIVNG
+503 IIRG

>member
-1 MWDMCVRLPNGC
+1 
-13 NHTRYVN
+13 
-20 IIKNRQYGGYFFPIT
+20 
-35 KTRYLQ
+35 
-41 NTKISILY
+41 
-49 NFEHNIGVDMPA
+49 MPA
-61 KTVNDIVALCKRRGF
+61 KTISDIVALCKRRGF

-92 YGPYGVELMKNIR
+92 YGPYGVELMRNIR
-105 NAWWNAMIYSRD
+105 DAWWNAMVYSRND
-117 DIEGLDAALIS
+117 VEGLDAAQIS

-159 KMQDQSKCDNCGSTD
+159 KMADPTKCDNCGSAD

-183 MMGLSIGATADGAV
+183 MMGLSIGAMADGAI

-206 TTTYTNFKN
+206 TTTYVNFKN
-215 VLDAK
+215 VLDAR

-253 AEMQYFVNPADDEQ
+253 AEMQYFVRPDTDEK
-267 YHEMWMRERM
+267 YFEMWRAARM
-277 AWWINVLGI
+277 AWWTDVLGI
-286 PADKLRFMP
+286 PADKLRFAP
-295 HEKLA
+295 HDKLA
-300 HYAKAAVD
+300 HYAKAACD

-315 GFDEVEGI
+315 GFDEVEGV
-323 HNRQDFDLGSHTKGQ
+323 HNRQDFDLGSHTKAQ
-338 KDFQIHANVLENKDS
+338 NEFEIHANVIENKDS
-353 TTKLSYSDPQSG
+353 TVKLSYSDPQTG
-365 ANFIPYVIETAMG
+365 ENFIPYVIETAMG
-378 VNRAMLAVMIE
+378 VNRAMLAVMHN
-389 AYNEEDLGDGKSR
+389 AYTEEDLGDGKSR
-402 TVLKLKPQLSP
+402 LVLKLRPKLAP

-421 ARNVPELLE
+421 ARNVPELLDIATNIE
-430 ISNGIVADLRKLGI
+430 NDLRRLAI

-473 DHQTMEDNTVTLRHR
+473 DHQTIEDGTVTLRLR
-488 DTMEQERIAISDVKQ
+488 DTMEQRRVNIADVPAAVLE
-503 RIIEIVNG
+503 IING

>member
-1 MWDMCVRLPNGC
+1 
-13 NHTRYVN
+13 
-20 IIKNRQYGGYFFPIT
+20 
-35 KTRYLQ
+35 
-41 NTKISILY
+41 
-49 NFEHNIGVDMPA
+49 MPA
-61 KTVNDIVALCKRRGF
+61 KSVNDIVALCKRRGF

-92 YGPYGVELMKNIR
+92 YGPYGVELMRNIR
-105 NAWWNAMIYSRD
+105 NAWWNSMIYSRN

-133 KYSGHEAGFSDPLVE
+133 KYSGHESSFSDPLVE

-159 KMQDQSKCDNCGSTD
+159 KMKDPTKCDNCGSTE

-183 MMGLSIGATADGAV
+183 MMGLSIGAMADGAI

-206 TTTYTNFKN
+206 TTTYVNFKN
-215 VLDAK
+215 VLDSK

-253 AEMQYFVNPADDEQ
+253 AEMQYFVNPSEDEK
-267 YHEMWMRERM
+267 YFEYWKSTRLS
-277 AWWINVLGI
+277 WWINVLGI
-286 PADKLRFMP
+286 PAEKLRFLP
-295 HEKLA
+295 HVKLA

-308 IEYEFPD
+308 IEYAFPD
-315 GFDEVEGI
+315 GFDEVEGV
-323 HNRQDFDLGSHTKGQ
+323 HNRQDFDLGSHTKSQ
-338 KDFQIHANVLENKDS
+338 KEFKLAANVMENTDS
-353 TTKLSYSDPQSG
+353 TTKLSYSDAQTG
-365 ANFIPYVIETAMG
+365 ENFIPYVIETAMG

-389 AYNEEDLGDGKSR
+389 AYDEEDLGDGKSR
-402 TVLKLKPQLSP
+402 TVLKLKPWLAP

-421 ARNVPELLE
+421 VRNVPEIVDL
-430 ISNGIVADLRKLGI
+430 SNKIVDDLRKLGI
-444 GRIELE
+444 GKIELE

-465 GTPVCITV
+465 GTPLCITV
-473 DHQTMEDNTVTLRHR
+473 DHQTLEDGTVTIRHR
-488 DTMEQERIAISDVKQ
+488 DSMEQERIKTQDVVKFVLETIKQ
-503 RIIEIVNG
+503 

>member
-1 MWDMCVRLPNGC
+1 
-13 NHTRYVN
+13 
-20 IIKNRQYGGYFFPIT
+20 
-35 KTRYLQ
+35 
-41 NTKISILY
+41 
-49 NFEHNIGVDMPA
+49 MPA
-61 KTVNDIVALCKRRGF
+61 KTISDIVALCKRRGF

-92 YGPYGVELMKNIR
+92 YGPYGVELMRNIR
-105 NAWWNAMIYSRD
+105 DAWWNAMIYSRN
-117 DIEGLDAALIS
+117 DIEGLDAAQIS

-159 KMQDQSKCDNCGSTD
+159 KMADPTKCDNCGSTD

-183 MMGLSIGATADGAV
+183 MMGLSIGAMADGAI
-197 NAYLRPETA
+197 NAYLRPKTA
-206 TTTYTNFKN
+206 TTTYVNFKN
-215 VLDAK
+215 VLDAR

-253 AEMQYFVNPADDEQ
+253 AEMQYFVHPDTDEK
-267 YHEMWMRERM
+267 YFEMWRAARM
-277 AWWINVLGI
+277 AWWTDVLGI
-286 PADKLRFMP
+286 PAEKLRFLP

-300 HYAKAAVD
+300 HYAKAACD

-323 HNRQDFDLGSHTKGQ
+323 HNRQDFDLGSHTKAQ
-338 KDFQIHANVLENKDS
+338 NEFKINAHVMENKDS
-353 TTKLSYSDPQSG
+353 TVKLSYSDPQTG
-365 ANFIPYVIETAMG
+365 ENFIPYVIETAMG
-378 VNRAMLAVMIE
+378 VNRAMLAVMHN
-389 AYNEEDLGDGKSR
+389 AYTEEDLGDGKSR
-402 TVLKLKPQLSP
+402 LVLKLRPKLAP

-421 ARNVPELLE
+421 ARNVPELLDTAMNIE
-430 ISNGIVADLRKLGI
+430 NDLRALAI

-465 GTPVCITV
+465 GTPVCVTV
-473 DHQTMEDNTVTLRHR
+473 DHQTLEDGTVTLRLR
-488 DTMEQERIAISDVKQ
+488 DTMEQRRVKIADVPAAVLE
-503 RIIEIVNG
+503 IING

>member
-1 MWDMCVRLPNGC
+1 
-13 NHTRYVN
+13 
-20 IIKNRQYGGYFFPIT
+20 
-35 KTRYLQ
+35 
-41 NTKISILY
+41 
-49 NFEHNIGVDMPA
+49 MPA
-61 KTVNDIVALCKRRGF
+61 KSVNDIVALCKRRGF

-92 YGPYGVELMKNIR
+92 YGPYGVELMRNIR
-105 NAWWNAMIYSRD
+105 NAWWNAMIYARN

-133 KYSGHEAGFSDPLVE
+133 KYSGHEGSFSDPLVE

-159 KMQDQSKCDNCGSTD
+159 KMKDQTKCDNCGSTD

-183 MMGLSIGATADGAV
+183 MMGLSIGAMADGAI

-206 TTTYTNFKN
+206 TTTYVNFKN
-215 VLDAK
+215 VLDSK

-253 AEMQYFVNPADDEQ
+253 AEMQYFVNPSDDEKYFEYWKQ
-267 YHEMWMRERM
+267 TRM
-277 AWWINVLGI
+277 SWWINTLGI
-286 PADKLRFMP
+286 PAEKLRFLP

-308 IEYEFPD
+308 IEYAFPD
-315 GFDEVEGI
+315 GFDEVEGV
-323 HNRQDFDLGSHTKGQ
+323 HNRQDFDLGSHTKAQGEF
-338 KDFQIHANVLENKDS
+338 KLSAHVLENKDS
-353 TTKLSYSDPQSG
+353 TTKLSYSDAQTG
-365 ANFIPYVIETAMG
+365 ENFVPYVIETAMG

-389 AYNEEDLGDGKSR
+389 AYADEDLGDGKSR
-402 TVLKLKPQLSP
+402 TVLKLKPWLAP

-421 ARNVPELLE
+421 VRNVPEIVDL
-430 ISNGIVADLRKLGI
+430 SNKIVDDLRKLSI
-444 GRIELE
+444 GKIELE

-473 DHQTMEDNTVTLRHR
+473 DHQTLEDGTVTVRYR
-488 DTMEQERIAISDVKQ
+488 DTMNQERIKTTDIAKKLM
-503 RIIEIVNG
+503 EIVSMN